1 LDIYIWRNHPRSLF
15 QNLLSKWPS
24 VYRPPIHR
32 LNIVPF
38 RSDLSTKPVDLQM
51 QFNIVSRLPL
61 PRLREINIKDIMDWV
76 KIPTREADE
85 WHPYICGKYVPHIK
99 EAILEDISSVAIDS
113 CWDYHG
119 CLRDLFDEHELKE
132 NHKLQDYL
140 EYIQTDL
147 TFLD

>member
-1 LDIYIWRNHPRSLF
+1 
-15 QNLLSKWPS
+15 
-24 VYRPPIHR
+24 
-32 LNIVPF
+32 
-38 RSDLSTKPVDLQM
+38 
-51 QFNIVSRLPL
+51 
-61 PRLREINIKDIMDWV
+61 MDWV
-76 KIPTREADE
+76 KIPTREADDSE

-99 EAILEDISSVAIDS
+99 EAILEDISSVANDS

-147 TFLD
+147 TFCKDFSTFQSRP